1 MDKMKISV
9 YAKKQ
14 GLTYRTIWN
23 YVKKGLLKFEKTPT
37 GTILI
42 IVEDEKKNESL

>member
-1 MDKMKISV
+1 MKKMKISQ
-9 YAKKQ
+9 YAKLQ

-23 YVKKGLLKFEKTPT
+23 YVKKGLIEYEKTPT

-42 IVEDEKKNESL
+42 IVRDGK